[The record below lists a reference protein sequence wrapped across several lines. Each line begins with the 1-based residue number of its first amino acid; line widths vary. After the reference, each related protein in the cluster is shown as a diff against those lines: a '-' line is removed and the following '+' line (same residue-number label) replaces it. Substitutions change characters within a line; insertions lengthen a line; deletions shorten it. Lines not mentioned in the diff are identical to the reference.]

1 MKEAVQTLKR
11 QRVRMML
18 VNLAYF
24 IILLVLGVLLFLKNA
39 GGGAV
44 GYLLIAACLAG
55 YLLLVRPMS
64 RRYTAAVRDAVIR
77 YTVCGE
83 LSSCDYQPK
92 SGTTLE
98 KVQVCGLVPASSR
111 KAFMSR
117 EHITGCAGTMSVELA
132 DVTYPIVEDGR
143 NAMFNGV
150 FVQLVW
156 PGANFTPVTVK
167 AGEWDGLKLPK
178 QQLELVEK
186 LGELIPGS
194 LYLKAEEETL
204 TLLLRGRFL
213 GFRVNPLMQVSEQI
227 LSANPFPELGQAVQL
242 ARLMRL
248 KQG

>member
-24 IILLVLGVLLFLKNA
+24 VILLVLGVLLFLKNA
-39 GGGAV
+39 GGGIV

-64 RRYTAAVRDAVIR
+64 RRYTAAVRDAVLR
-77 YTVCGE
+77 YTVCAE
-83 LSSCDYQPK
+83 LSGCDHRPG

-98 KVQVCGLVPASSR
+98 KVQASGLVPSSSR
-111 KAFMSR
+111 TAFMSR
-117 EHITGCAGTMSVELA
+117 EHITGHAGTMAVELA
-132 DVTYPIVEDGR
+132 DVTFPIVEDGR
-143 NAMFNGV
+143 NAMFNGA

-156 PGANFTPVTVK
+156 PGADFAPVTVK
-167 AGEWDGLKLPK
+167 AGGYDGLKLPK
-178 QQLELVEK
+178 QQMELVEK

-194 LYLKAEEETL
+194 LYLKTEGETL

-213 GFRVNPLMQVSEQI
+213 AFRVNPLMQISEQT
-227 LSANPFPELGQAVQL
+227 LGANPFPELGQAIQL

-248 KQG
+248 KRA